1 MEHEIVTGT
10 MKSLTV
16 PKILPLEYP
25 TRVHARQARS
35 LALSHVA
42 SPPLASQYG
51 VNLKYQRHTANNLN
65 HYTSRSVPGYVEV
78 VGTANS
84 QATVTV
90 NGTPTHRRGDYFR
103 QPRRPLTTGF
113 PLPQQQNLPPRK
125 HAKGLR
131 LRSRRPL
138 LPKSAGI

>member
-1 MEHEIVTGT
+1 

-65 HYTSRSVPGYVEV
+65 QYTSRSVPGYVEV

-90 NGTPTHRRGDYFR
+90 NGTPTHRTSGLKWRW
-103 QPRRPLTTGF
+103 TTPAG
-113 PLPQQQNLPPRK
+113 
-125 HAKGLR
+125 
-131 LRSRRPL
+131 RSGWPS
-138 LPKSAGI
+138 PTSPC